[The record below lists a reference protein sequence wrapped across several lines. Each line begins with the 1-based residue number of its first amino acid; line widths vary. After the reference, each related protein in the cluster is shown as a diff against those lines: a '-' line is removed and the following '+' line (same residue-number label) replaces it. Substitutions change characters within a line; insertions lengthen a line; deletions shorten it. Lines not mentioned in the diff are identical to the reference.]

1 MLKHTKKPET
11 VLYLLNNQLCENNTE
26 SMFLTLWL
34 GIYNKT
40 TKKLTFSNAGHNP
53 PLIKE
58 NDEFKYMD
66 IESGLVLGIMEDF
79 KYVQEETNLTNE
91 LLLYTDGITDANN
104 KDNDMYGEDR
114 LLNFLNEFESDDEP
128 ISPLLNDIHNFT
140 KDAEQYD
147 DMTLLCLKIK
157 ND

>member
-1 MLKHTKKPET
+1 
-11 VLYLLNNQLCENNTE
+11 
-26 SMFLTLWL
+26 MFLTLWL

-58 NDEFKYMD
+58 NDEFKYMN
-66 IESGLVLGIMEDF
+66 IESGLVLGIIENF
-79 KYVQEETNLTNE
+79 EYVQEETSLTNE
-91 LLLYTDGITDANN
+91 IILYTDGITDANN

-114 LLNFLNEFESDDEP
+114 LLNFFNEFESDDDP
-128 ISPLLNDIHNFT
+128 IKPLINDIHNFT